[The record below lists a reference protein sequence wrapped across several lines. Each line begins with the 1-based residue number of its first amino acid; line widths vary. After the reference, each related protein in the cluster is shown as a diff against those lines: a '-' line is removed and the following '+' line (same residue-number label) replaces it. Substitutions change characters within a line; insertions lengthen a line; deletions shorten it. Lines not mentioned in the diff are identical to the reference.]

1 VGGQAGRPVPRRG
14 RGSTGKIT
22 LATTGACITSGSAEN
37 TPGTTNP
44 PERPA
49 PRDNETPEP
58 EGSRVSYVVR
68 DHNGAGGGVPF
79 QEIVDTMSQDIVD
92 TS

>member
-1 VGGQAGRPVPRRG
+1 VAKLVARYRGGGVAAPARSRF
-14 RGSTGKIT
+14 
-22 LATTGACITSGSAEN
+22 ATTGACITSGSAEN